1 MKLGQV
7 VEQYITLKES
17 LGFRFR
23 TEKRILKGFNKAMG
37 KVSVGQVSPL
47 TVRTYLDGH
56 GPVTTYWM
64 RKWGTLRGFYRF
76 ALVRGLAR
84 RCPLPASAPKV
95 EMNFT
100 PYIYSQSEL
109 RRLLQALTPERT
121 KGLSP
126 LTMRTLLLLLYGAG
140 LRISEALKLEPAD
153 VDVKE
158 RLLHVRESKFFKSRW
173 VPIGP
178 KLAQVLEDYEKG
190 RPASHNSHGCF
201 LRANKGTPVSCAT
214 AERIFRALRLAA
226 DVKRTDGA
234 RYQPRLHD
242 LRHAMA
248 THCLVRA
255 YHQGAD
261 VPSLLVKLSAY
272 LGHVDIS
279 GTQKYL
285 TMTPD
290 FRQQASARFARYALG
305 GSHE

>member
-1 MKLGQV
+1 MKLNQV

-23 TEKRILKGFNKAMG
+23 TEKRILKGFKKALG
-37 KVSVGQVSPL
+37 KLSVGQVSPL
-47 TVRTYLDGH
+47 AVRTYLDGP
-56 GPVTTYWM
+56 GPVTAYWV
-64 RKWGTLRGFYRF
+64 RKWGTLRGLYRF
-76 ALVRGLAR
+76 ALARGLAH
-84 RCPLPASAPKV
+84 RCPLPARAPKV
-95 EMNFT
+95 EVNFT
-100 PYIYSQSEL
+100 PYIYSQPEL
-109 RRLLQALTPERT
+109 RRLLQAITPERT

-126 LTMRTLLLLLYGAG
+126 ATMRTLLLLLYGAG
-140 LRISEALKLEPAD
+140 LRISEALKLEQAD

-158 RLLHVRESKFFKSRW
+158 RLLHVRESKFFKSRL

-178 KLAQVLEDYEKG
+178 KLAKVLEDYEKG
-190 RPASHNSHGCF
+190 RPVGADSNCRF

-214 AERIFRALRLAA
+214 TERIFRALRLAA

-248 THCLVRA
+248 THCLVSG
-255 YHQGAD
+255 YHAGAD
-261 VPSLLVKLSAY
+261 VQSLLVKLSAY
-272 LGHVDIS
+272 LGHVGIA

-285 TMTPD
+285 TITPD

-305 GSHE
+305 GPHE